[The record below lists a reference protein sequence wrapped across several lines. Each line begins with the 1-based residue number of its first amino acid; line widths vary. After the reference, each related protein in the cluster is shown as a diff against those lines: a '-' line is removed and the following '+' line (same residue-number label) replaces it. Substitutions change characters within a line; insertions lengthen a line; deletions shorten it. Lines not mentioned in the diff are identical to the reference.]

1 MNILVD
7 SSKDDGVVTKKII
20 DSINKKAILDDTD
33 YISGIVYF
41 RMWKHIFD
49 FKSKQ
54 DRKSCLIDLLIYYSI
69 SAGVMFLYRWFTT
82 LFVGIQVCFLWLAYY
97 LIYCFIPL
105 STYARRARS
114 AGYPW
119 WVCFGI
125 IIPLINLFPIS
136 ICFLPEAK
144 RKILKSDC
152 TPYSKRI
159 EQERKGWKIL
169 FPLIPLIFVSGA
181 SLLIRVLYLDA
192 FFGNIVIEKSTYID
206 DYEYYC
212 NSVRYADSHLP
223 QTLEGFNDYIEI
235 KFGYKKVS
243 SSRFLGFEFDGLS
256 LFASYGD
263 DYLDEKERILSKYEF
278 ATYEEVKSDI
288 GFETF
293 DYKGFTFHIDKQL
306 STFGYSHELFMI
318 GFNDSNHCVS
328 FLYYYDF
335 DRDLITY
342 WEHSDKE
349 RLNELIQFM
358 DKSFLWVE

>member
-119 WVCFGI
+119 WFCFGI

-159 EQERKGWKIL
+159 EQERKDWKIV
-169 FPLIPLIFVSGA
+169 FPLIPLIFVSVA

-192 FFGNIVIEKSTYID
+192 FFGDIVIDYSINEN
-206 DYEYYC
+206 DYEYYL
-212 NSVRYADSHLP
+212 NQVAYANEYLP
-223 QTLEGFNDYIEI
+223 KNIDGFGNPKDIM
-235 KFGYKKVS
+235 FGYQKVYY
-243 SSRFLGFEFDGLS
+243 SRILSFESDGIS
-256 LFASYGD
+256 IFTSYGD
-263 DYLDEKERILSKYEF
+263 DYFAEKDKVLRTYEF
-278 ATYEEVKSDI
+278 ATYEEVWDDI
-288 GFETF
+288 GFDTF
-293 DYKGFTFHIDKQL
+293 NYRDYAFYIVKNKSD
-306 STFGYSHELFMI
+306 GYSHKIFMI
-318 GFNDSNHCVS
+318 GFDDANKHLAY
-328 FLYYYDF
+328 LYFYDF
-335 DRDLITY
+335 DLDWVTY
-342 WEHSDKE
+342 HEHTEEQRLKE
-349 RLNELIQFM
+349 LYDFM
-358 DKSFLWVE
+358 DSSFVWRSF